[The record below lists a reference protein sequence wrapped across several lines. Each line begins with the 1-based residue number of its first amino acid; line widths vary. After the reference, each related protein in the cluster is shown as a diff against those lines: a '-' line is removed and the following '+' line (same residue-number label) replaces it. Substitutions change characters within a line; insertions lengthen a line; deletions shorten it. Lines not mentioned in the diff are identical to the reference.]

1 MAAILSRPQCV
12 KQLGI
17 FCVHEMQ
24 LIFFMN
30 KTIQYNEYSI
40 ITVDTDGPSAS
51 VAAVLSMQPYI
62 YSCLWVKWCYVN
74 AIFYIKSNFSIL
86 LSFISLS
93 FITPADGPAPV
104 LQEWCWSLGLHTYKP
119 DCLSQIWGFPC

>member
-1 MAAILSRPQCV
+1 MVAILSRPQCV

-17 FCVHEMQ
+17 FLCAWNV
-24 LIFFMN
+24 INFFFMY

-62 YSCLWVKWCYVN
+62 SSCLWVKRCYVN
-74 AIFYIKSNFSIL
+74 L
-86 LSFISLS
+86 LYQEQLKHSFVIYCV
-93 FITPADGPAPV
+93 PP
-104 LQEWCWSLGLHTYKP
+104 
-119 DCLSQIWGFPC
+119 